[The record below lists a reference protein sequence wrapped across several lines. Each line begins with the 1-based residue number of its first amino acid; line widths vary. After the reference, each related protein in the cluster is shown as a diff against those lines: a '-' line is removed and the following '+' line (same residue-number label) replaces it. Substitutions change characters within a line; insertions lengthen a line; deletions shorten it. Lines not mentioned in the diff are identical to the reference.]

1 MLLLG
6 PDGGNLELGSAD
18 LKFRSNEGEVS
29 TISFDEIF
37 TCEIVDGYRIK
48 VVYTDL
54 KEQYLKVKTIC
65 QGAIDVAMLQKVHD
79 KIKVC
84 PEYVQPAGPDLKKN
98 YL

>member
-6 PDGGNLELGSAD
+6 ADGGNLELGSAG
-18 LKFRSNEGEVS
+18 LTFRSKEGNVS
-29 TISFDEIF
+29 TIGFDEIF

-54 KEQYLKVKTIC
+54 KEQDLVVKTIY

-79 KIKVC
+79 KIRVC
-84 PEYVQPAGPDLKKN
+84 SEYK
-98 YL
+98 